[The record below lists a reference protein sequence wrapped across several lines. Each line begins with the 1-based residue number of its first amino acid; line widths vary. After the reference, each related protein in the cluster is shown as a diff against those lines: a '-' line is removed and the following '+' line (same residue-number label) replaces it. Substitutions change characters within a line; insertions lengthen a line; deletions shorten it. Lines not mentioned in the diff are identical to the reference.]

1 MDERVLVPLLAMNGF
16 SECIINII
24 IMLKRSPCGEQRQRR
39 LGNKNQFDSLIIS
52 SHTSNYLLIERTR
65 CPTLGAPITMIHHI
79 VCLCRANELLH
90 CWSKMTYEGSNN
102 SIWGMLQWV
111 KVPFDM
117 VLPYRNY
124 VHASLARGW
133 FVSPKEERNECHTQ
147 ERYRSF
153 KRQSWQSWLVWFCAS
168 SCWRCACLVVYFFC
182 VWIVSFLDGESR
194 PLASVDVRAH
204 RHLALRQS
212 LWVTRLG

>member
-1 MDERVLVPLLAMNGF
+1 MVWKSAGSLVGNEWVQWVYG
-16 SECIINII
+16 IINSII
-24 IMLKRSPCGEQRQRR
+24 IMLKRSSCGEQRQRR
-39 LGNKNQFDSLIIS
+39 LGNKNQFDSLLIS
-52 SHTSNYLLIERTR
+52 SHTSKYLLIERTR

-133 FVSPKEERNECHTQ
+133 FVSPKEERNECHTP
-147 ERYRSF
+147 ERGVSKDNPDKLDSFGSVLVLVGVAHVWLSCSFEFCRS
-153 KRQSWQSWLVWFCAS
+153 
-168 SCWRCACLVVYFFC
+168 
-182 VWIVSFLDGESR
+182 
-194 PLASVDVRAH
+194 
-204 RHLALRQS
+204 LRGRVQ
-212 LWVTRLG
+212 